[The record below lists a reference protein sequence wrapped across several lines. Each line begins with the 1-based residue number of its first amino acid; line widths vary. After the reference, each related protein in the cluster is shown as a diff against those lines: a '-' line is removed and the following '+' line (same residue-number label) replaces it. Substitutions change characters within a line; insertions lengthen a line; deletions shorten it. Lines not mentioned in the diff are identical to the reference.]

1 MFGISE
7 NAISRISVVFG
18 ILLISLSLI
27 YIKQRYKKSIFGQNL
42 DIREFIFV
50 AFWLVATLLNAIILR
65 NTRQGLGYVALMI
78 IVLMT
83 DYFVFDRPFV
93 IEKLICIS
101 KQ

>member
-1 MFGISE
+1 M
-7 NAISRISVVFG
+7 
-18 ILLISLSLI
+18 
-27 YIKQRYKKSIFGQNL
+27 
-42 DIREFIFV
+42 